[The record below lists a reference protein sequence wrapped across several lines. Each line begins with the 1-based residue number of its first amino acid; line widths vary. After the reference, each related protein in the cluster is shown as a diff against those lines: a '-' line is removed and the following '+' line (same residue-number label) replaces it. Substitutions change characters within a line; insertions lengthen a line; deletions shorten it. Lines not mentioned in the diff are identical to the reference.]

1 MAQAHSPLP
10 AQEESQGEPRS
21 ALAELHADPASRKR
35 FLSMMGGAGAA
46 SAFSLFLTAC
56 GGGGQ
61 QQGTG
66 STVAQRQRPA
76 PRPTDMEIVNYAL
89 TLEYL
94 EADFYEKVQAS
105 GLVSGAPLEAIRV
118 IGEHEREH
126 VQRLKSVA
134 KDLGKPV
141 KKPQT
146 RFPLQSQDQ
155 ILKLASTF
163 ENLGAAAYPAQA
175 PNIRSKEL
183 LSEAI
188 SIATVEARHAAKL
201 NELTGKTPTPDGAFQ
216 TPLSMPTVLAKAS
229 PYIVT
234 A

>member
-1 MAQAHSPLP
+1 MAQLQTSRPVPDADERAPQS
-10 AQEESQGEPRS
+10 AMEELER
-21 ALAELHADPASRKR
+21 DPSSRKR
-35 FLSMMGGAGAA
+35 FLRTLGGAGAA
-46 SAFSLFLTAC
+46 GGFGLFLAAC
-56 GGGGQ
+56 GEQ
-61 QQGTG
+61 KATG
-66 STVAQRQRPA
+66 VSAAKRQRQGA
-76 PRPTDMEIVNYAL
+76 PRPTDKEIVNYAL

-105 GLVSGAPLEAIRV
+105 GLVGGKAAEAIKI

-126 VQRLKSVA
+126 VRRLKAVA

-141 KKPQT
+141 KKPKT

-155 ILKLASTF
+155 ILELAATF

-216 TPLSMPTVLAKAS
+216 TPMSMASVLAKAS
-229 PYIVT
+229 PYLVGS
-234 A
+234 